1 MGKKKGGKKNENKQT
16 GGGDQPGPSSG
27 VRGFSD
33 PPQRDQGDVPP
44 QQAGAGKGRG
54 RQQPAEAQRAPQQPG
69 PPQQQQP
76 PPVQA
81 QPGRGG
87 FPMQQPSPTGR
98 GFVKVLCEGMPPGL
112 QGQQP
117 PQWGPAP
124 GRGHPPVQL
133 AQQTPQREPYAGQQQ
148 GVPQM
153 QQVQQP
159 PGGLA
164 WGQRQGGPPMQPA
177 QQPPQRGPAAGQQQG
192 GFPMQ
197 QPSPT
202 GRGFAKV
209 LCEGMPPVLQGQQ
222 PPQRGQ
228 APGRGHPPVQLAQ
241 QTPQRG
247 PYAGQQQGGPQ
258 MQQVQQ
264 PPGGM
269 AWGQRQGGPPM
280 QQLQQPPQSGPA
292 AGQQQGGPPMQQVQ
306 QPPQRG
312 PAAGQQQGGPAL
324 QQVQQPGGQQQSG
337 SPMQPTQQP
346 PQRGTGGQQQGGP
359 PKQQHQQPQ
368 EQGRAQQQPQRTQ
381 QQQGPGGVQA
391 SALRSEMAGMQLTR
405 VNKGDEE
412 LVSKQRRLPGT
423 QGRVIKVESNHLQLN
438 LGKLETAYHYDVAIK
453 PDKPKMFMRP
463 IMEIFRRKL
472 FPNRYPAYDGKKNW
486 YTASPLTNNLND
498 IIESDITINEDD
510 DRAKVF
516 KVEVKFANKVDMRPL
531 RNFLTQPVTPQEAIQ
546 VVDIVLRMAP
556 VQTCIPVGKSFFVKP
571 TNTIIELGEGME
583 MYHGFFQSAIRGW
596 KPFLNVDVAH
606 KAFPKSLNVIDSFV
620 EVLSTFRYKFVPENL
635 SRLDRM
641 QQETLTKF
649 VKSLRVSCMIPNAP
663 SSRKNYKVNGLEGSS
678 RNSVFKFNNVQ
689 MSVEEYFLKTKNYR
703 LKYPQYPT
711 LWVGNPQRADKILL
725 PIELCTIIEG
735 QAVQRKMTEEQT
747 RNMIKQSATNTTLRK
762 SKIMDGIKRS
772 NFNQSPTV
780 KEFGFSVGDQFLQLD
795 ARVLQPP
802 ELKYKSSVCK
812 VSKGVWRSNTFLN
825 PATINSWTFVC
836 ANRYPPK
843 PDEYSRMVSMF
854 ESSARDVGMVFASKA
869 TMPFVNVQGR
879 QTYMDALQLFKSIKG
894 KYDVVFVIVPDN
906 GPQYSYVKKAAE
918 IAVGCLTQCIKIG
931 TVSKRL
937 NPQTTANIL
946 LKVNSK
952 MNGVNHSISIT
963 PPIMRRPVMIMGAD
977 VTHPGPDALHI
988 PSVAAVTASH
998 DPKAFQYNI
1007 CWRLQNP
1014 QVEIIADLE
1023 SITEE
1028 HLRFFYEKTRHK
1040 PEAIIFF
1047 RDGVSEGQFEQVRRA
1062 EIMAIR
1068 SACKKM
1074 QGQDYEPKITFLV
1087 VQKRHHTRL
1096 FPMNPRDSEDRNLN
1110 VPAGTCV
1117 DTEIAHPYMQDFYL
1131 VSHAS
1136 IQGVAK
1142 PTKYVT
1148 LWDDNDMTNDQIEQ
1162 LAYYLCHM
1170 FTRCT
1175 RSVSYPAPT
1184 YYAHLAAA
1192 RGRVYIENDQL
1203 NMSRLRDEFQ
1213 KVQILDT
1220 IRKDFPMFFV

>member
-1 MGKKKGGKKNENKQT
+1 MGKKKGKCLRNTQHTLHKILRAMQGVRIPHNGTRAMFHHNKQAPERVEA
-16 GGGDQPGPSSG
+16 GSNQLKLKELHSSQVRLNNSSLRQFKLNPVEVCPQGCRVSSHLNGDQHQEEVGI
-27 VRGFSD
+27 
-33 PPQRDQGDVPP
+33 
-44 QQAGAGKGRG
+44 
-54 RQQPAEAQRAPQQPG
+54 
-69 PPQQQQP
+69 
-76 PPVQA
+76 
-81 QPGRGG
+81 
-87 FPMQQPSPTGR
+87 
-98 GFVKVLCEGMPPGL
+98 
-112 QGQQP
+112 
-117 PQWGPAP
+117 
-124 GRGHPPVQL
+124 GHPPVQL

-148 GVPQM
+148 G
-153 QQVQQP
+153 
-159 PGGLA
+159 
-164 WGQRQGGPPMQPA
+164 GPPMQPA
-177 QQPPQRGPAAGQQQG
+177 QQPPQRGPAAGQQQVYMSS
-192 GFPMQ
+192 FCLNKECCVPDLRYWI
-197 QPSPT
+197 S
-202 GRGFAKV
+202 KV
-209 LCEGMPPVLQGQQ
+209 LVFSALK
-222 PPQRGQ
+222 
-228 APGRGHPPVQLAQ
+228 
-241 QTPQRG
+241 
-247 PYAGQQQGGPQ
+247 
-258 MQQVQQ
+258 
-264 PPGGM
+264 
-269 AWGQRQGGPPM
+269 
-280 QQLQQPPQSGPA
+280 SNF
-292 AGQQQGGPPMQQVQ
+292 
-306 QPPQRG
+306 
-312 PAAGQQQGGPAL
+312 AL
-324 QQVQQPGGQQQSG
+324 QVVFQCNNH
-337 SPMQPTQQP
+337 
-346 PQRGTGGQQQGGP
+346 
-359 PKQQHQQPQ
+359 HQQDEDLQKVCPQ
-368 EQGRAQQQPQRTQ
+368 CCRVSSHLNGDKHQEEVALKCNKFNSLPEEWLGDRGKAALQCNNFNSLLKADQQRDSNKVALKCNKFNSLLKEDQPWDSNKVALQCNKFNSLPKEDQPRDSSKVALQCNQLNSLPKGEPGDSNKVYNSRAQQQPQRTQ

>member
-292 AGQQQGGPPMQQVQ
+292 AGQQQG
-306 QPPQRG
+306 
-312 PAAGQQQGGPAL
+312 
-324 QQVQQPGGQQQSG
+324 G

>member
-98 GFVKVLCEGMPPGL
+98 GFVKGMPPGL

-202 GRGFAKV
+202 GRGFAK
-209 LCEGMPPVLQGQQ
+209 GMPPVLQGQQ

-292 AGQQQGGPPMQQVQ
+292 AGQQQG
-306 QPPQRG
+306 
-312 PAAGQQQGGPAL
+312 
-324 QQVQQPGGQQQSG
+324 G

>member
-98 GFVKVLCEGMPPGL
+98 GFVKGMPPGL

-202 GRGFAKV
+202 GRGFAK
-209 LCEGMPPVLQGQQ
+209 GMPPVLQGQQ

-247 PYAGQQQGGPQ
+247 PYAGQQQG
-258 MQQVQQ
+258 
-264 PPGGM
+264 
-269 AWGQRQGGPPM
+269 
-280 QQLQQPPQSGPA
+280 
-292 AGQQQGGPPMQQVQ
+292 
-306 QPPQRG
+306 
-312 PAAGQQQGGPAL
+312 
-324 QQVQQPGGQQQSG
+324 G